1 MVPPVTV
8 YEGDTW
14 EGSNAFRV
22 VIGDRAIMFMYC
34 RTEGFININ
43 YAGALTCVY
52 FLPTERTNNCN
63 KRHPVTK
70 MRYCGSIDTI
80 NTAIMVP
87 SQV

>member
-8 YEGDTW
+8 YEGDTC

-22 VIGDRAIMFMYC
+22 VIGDRAILFMYC

-43 YAGALTCVY
+43 YAGALMCVY

-70 MRYCGSIDTI
+70 ICVIVAPLILSIL
-80 NTAIMVP
+80 P
-87 SQV
+87 